1 MRRVQWAARLLWML
15 LTPLL
20 AYLFVVELVF
30 CAWGFAGH
38 EADLRSEL
46 ILTAAGA
53 AMSLFPL
60 GFWYRQERKGKFRQS
75 PESHGR
81 LRLVVCSI
89 AAGAGACLFFNG
101 VLSLLPFSLEGY
113 HRVRRV
119 LYQPPPAVQLICMG
133 LVIPAGE
140 ELVFRG
146 LGYGRIRD
154 ELSVREATAVSALW
168 FGLYHGNLPQGIYAG
183 LLGTIAAALYEAG
196 DCLWLCWLF
205 HGTANVTA
213 IAGTLLGGG
222 EGFLLSAEGKLASVV
237 LGGILLLFC
246 NEIRRDGK

>member
-1 MRRVQWAARLLWML
+1 MRRVQWAARLLWIL
-15 LTPLL
+15 LSPLL
-20 AYLFVVELVF
+20 AYLLIMELVF
-30 CAWGFAGH
+30 GVWGFAGH
-38 EADLRSEL
+38 EVDERSEL
-46 ILTAAGA
+46 VLTAAGA
-53 AMSLFPL
+53 AISLFPL
-60 GFWYRQERKGKFRQS
+60 GFWYRQGRKGKFR
-75 PESHGR
+75 ESSESRRR
-81 LRLVVCSI
+81 LRLTTCSI

-113 HRVRRV
+113 HRVSRV

-133 LVIPAGE
+133 VVIPAGE

-146 LGYGRIRD
+146 LGYGRIRG
-154 ELSVREATAVSALW
+154 ELSVREAMAVSALW
-168 FGLYHGNLPQGIYAG
+168 FGLYHGNLLQGIYAG
-183 LLGTIAAALYEAG
+183 LLGMLAAAFYEAG

-213 IAGTLLGGG
+213 IAGTLSGRE
-222 EGFLLSAEGKLASVV
+222 EGFLASAEGRLASVI